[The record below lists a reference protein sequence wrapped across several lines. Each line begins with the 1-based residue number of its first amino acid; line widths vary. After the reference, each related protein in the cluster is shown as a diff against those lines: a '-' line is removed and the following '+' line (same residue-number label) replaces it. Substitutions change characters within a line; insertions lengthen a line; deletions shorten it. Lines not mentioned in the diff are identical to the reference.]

1 MAPTQPMLTDRAPL
15 RLKQSY
21 GTALPTSLQASP
33 ERDGILLFA
42 QLQKSPGDDTDST
55 PEATQELNDDATNT
69 VAAATVGA
77 SFGNK

>member
-1 MAPTQPMLTDRAPL
+1 MAPTQPMLTDRAHL

-42 QLQKSPGDDTDST
+42 QLRKSPRGDSDSSPGAT
-55 PEATQELNDDATNT
+55 P
-69 VAAATVGA
+69 
-77 SFGNK
+77 